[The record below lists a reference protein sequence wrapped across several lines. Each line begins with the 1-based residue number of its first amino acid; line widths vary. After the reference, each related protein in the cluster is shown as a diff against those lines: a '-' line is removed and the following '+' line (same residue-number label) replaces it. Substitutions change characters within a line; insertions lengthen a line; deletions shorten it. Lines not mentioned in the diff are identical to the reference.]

1 MCPGPSK
8 APSPRLLYEV
18 EQGSVLEDTELLLR
32 ILADVRPSEVV
43 EGAYLF
49 AQTEPNQKSVFAVG
63 KELVEQG
70 RVRKL
75 LISDCSPKSGYI
87 GAAAYRR
94 AMLDFGIPAAAIEE
108 IPMEPTEILHTL
120 IESQKT
126 VRFAQARGYER
137 LIVVSAPFHQE
148 RAFMTMVTAA
158 VRQYPVLKLYSLPGT
173 PQPWDEVVTH
183 SQGKLR
189 GTRAELIAE
198 EHKRIDKYTAL
209 GDLLPRTTIVEY
221 LRGRD

>member
-1 MCPGPSK
+1 
-8 APSPRLLYEV
+8 
-18 EQGSVLEDTELLLR
+18 VLEATELLLR

-49 AQTEPNQKSVFAVG
+49 AQTEPNQESVFATG
-63 KELVEQG
+63 RELAEQG

-75 LISDCSPKSGYI
+75 LISDCTPKSGYI
-87 GAAAYRR
+87 GAVACRR
-94 AMLDFGIPAAAIEE
+94 AIIESGIPAGMIEE
-108 IPMEPTEILHTL
+108 VPMEPTEILHTL
-120 IESQKT
+120 IESQKV
-126 VRFAQARGYER
+126 VRFALAQGYQR

-148 RAFMTMVTAA
+148 RAFMTMVTVAL
-158 VRQYPVLKLYSLPGT
+158 QEYPALKLYSIPGA

-198 EHKRIDKYTAL
+198 EQKRIERYTQ
-209 GDLLPRTTIVEY
+209 GDLLPAEDPRH
-221 LRGRD
+221 LRANEDQQPVHLATPGAIRCGSWLT